1 MRVDLRYFGSSGV
14 RSVAGGEALAFSPN
28 LAREEVFFDA
38 ELAHPL
44 RYREAMS
51 ALHAVV
57 VGDARYK
64 KRDKSAYE
72 AWKREKAREDAD
84 LRKAIYDRTREERSG
99 LGEVPRDLELQF
111 RTKHALYWRERR
123 RWASELLSSD
133 PALFRAL
140 VPCDPV
146 VTVAPD
152 VVFFECFAKDE
163 SAYGCLTVDRDAF
176 RGADRARLGTTNVDY
191 SLALFDH
198 FQSLRSYRSTRLQVD
213 PAGFTVKTEGNPD
226 VREEKIDLPPSWLRG
241 FGQIQAAMA
250 IPARR
255 VSLST
260 DVVYNIVAFLK
271 RHRERTGPRSL
282 RFELVPGERPR
293 VILEPWETVLVSH
306 GARYEGPT
314 RESIRVWG
322 RRRLAAFARTL
333 PLAHGYEVRLLGTG
347 LPSIWVA
354 DLGEMKMVLALS
366 GWTANDWTSGTSL
379 EHHFGDVQVDAGLV
393 ESVARL
399 FIDRRA
405 ATHAELLSVARGSA
419 RVMEACL
426 VALAKRGQL
435 LYDFAHRVHRYRPI
449 LPVALSEKLLG
460 PEPEEIVE
468 GRRLLRAGA
477 VRVAT
482 RERLPTGWLVRASV
496 GGQPCEAII
505 DADGALK
512 RAECSCSH
520 FFKSGLRRG
529 PCRHLFAV
537 RGAVERDIALPSTG
551 EVVLQ

>member
-1 MRVDLRYFGSSGV
+1 MRVDLRYLGASGV
-14 RSVAGGEALAFSPN
+14 RAIPGGEALAFAPN

-38 ELAHPL
+38 ELTHPL

-51 ALHAVV
+51 ALHDVV
-57 VGDARYK
+57 VGDLRFK

-72 AWKREKAREDAD
+72 AWKKEKQQEEQN
-84 LRKAIYDRTREERSG
+84 LRRAVYDREMQDLSG
-99 LGEVPRDLELQF
+99 LGDVPRDLELQF
-111 RTKHALYWRERR
+111 KTKHALYWRERV
-123 RWASELLSSD
+123 RWANELMRND

-176 RGADRARLGTTNVDY
+176 RGADKARLGTTNVDY

-198 FQSLRSYRSTRLQVD
+198 FQSLRSYRSTRLLVD
-213 PAGFTVKTEGNPD
+213 PAGFTVKTEDNPD
-226 VREEKIDLPPSWLRG
+226 IREEKIDLPPSWLRG

-260 DVVYNIVAFLK
+260 DVVYSIVAFLK
-271 RHRERTGPRSL
+271 RHREKTGPRSL
-282 RFELVPGERPR
+282 RFELVPGERAR
-293 VILEPWETVLVSH
+293 VILEPWGTTLVSH
-306 GARYEGPT
+306 GARYDGPT

-347 LPSIWVA
+347 LPSVWVA

-366 GWTANDWTSGTSL
+366 GWTTNDWTSGTSL
-379 EHHFGDVQVDAGLV
+379 EHHFGDAEVDAALV

-399 FIDRRA
+399 FQTKRA
-405 ATHAELLSVARGSA
+405 AAHAEILAVAGGSQ

-460 PEPEEIVE
+460 PEPEEIVK
-468 GRRLLRAGA
+468 GRDLARSGA
-477 VRVAT
+477 VQVAR
-482 RERLPTGWLVRASV
+482 REKVGTGWLVMANV
-496 GGQPCEAII
+496 GGQRCEAII

-512 RAECSCSH
+512 KAQCSCSH

-529 PCRHLFAV
+529 PCRHLFAM
-537 RGAVERDIALPSTG
+537 RAKALPADA
-551 EVVLQ
+551 EAMLQ